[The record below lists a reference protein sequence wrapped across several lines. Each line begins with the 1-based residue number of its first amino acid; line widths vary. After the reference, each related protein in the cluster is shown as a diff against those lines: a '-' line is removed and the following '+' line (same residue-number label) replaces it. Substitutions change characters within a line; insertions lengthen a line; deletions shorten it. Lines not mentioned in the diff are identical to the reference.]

1 LPIGTPTSIGG
12 IADTG
17 PTGTSFTANTTAA
30 VPAAADTLIIMACSW
45 VTSSNAIAT
54 GSLAG
59 MGLTWT
65 KHGEITGLGGGVGW
79 GHAVFSADGSAGEA
93 TGQTMTLTTSIS
105 CFGAGFGMIYN
116 TGLNTDATGANR
128 VDITDG
134 QMQTGSTFATFDTT
148 ATTTTVADT
157 FLYGGA
163 LIDGVTTVTATGGG
177 TQAHHWQDG
186 TNGWTRQT
194 QYKILASA
202 QSTSLTGSIIAPQP
216 GHYVAGFSAFKA
228 AASTPPDIKEGYA
241 VPAGMLSPSLI
252 EKGWW
257 H

>member
-30 VPAAADTLIIMACSW
+30 VPAAADTLIIIACGW

-65 KHGEITGLGGGVGW
+65 KHSEITGLGGGVGW
-79 GHAVFSADGSAGEA
+79 GHAIFSADGSAGEA

-105 CFGAGFGMIYN
+105 AFGAGFSMIYN

-128 VDITDG
+128 VDVTDG
-134 QMQTGSTFATFDTT
+134 QHSTTPVASYDTT
-148 ATTTTVADT
+148 ATSTTVADT
-157 FLYGGA
+157 FVYGGA
-163 LIDGVTTVTATGGG
+163 VLDGLGTCTATGGG
-177 TQAHHWQDG
+177 NEIHDFQDTTNAWTHHA
-186 TNGWTRQT
+186 

-202 QSTSLTGSIIAPQP
+202 QSVSLTATL
-216 GHYVAGFSAFKA
+216 AGFTPGVQTSGFTAFKA
-228 AASTPPDIKEGYA
+228 SGAAASQQVTARSFQAIPFMK
-241 VPAGMLSPSLI
+241 
-252 EKGWW
+252 
-257 H
+257 